1 LTDRRRCAC
10 SSCRT
15 RIEWISRQ
23 CFNVWPLPI
32 ALAECRQFPPC
43 RPLPASRSGC
53 RRTGQDLDNTVRS
66 WTVLRSL
73 IAGGLSRVDQLDLFF
88 CHASCLGG
96 ANKQESRWVYSRTHK
111 PPGWLVGCYA
121 PSNANDPRTGEF
133 CRYQQVPL
141 VKSVKDLSAYQSCF
155 AATPYRLT
163 SSAGRKTCQKLSLSQ
178 REVQP
183 LVI

>member
-73 IAGGLSRVDQLDLFF
+73 IAGGLLRVDQLDLFF

-96 ANKQESRWVYSRTHK
+96 ANKQERRWVYSRTHK
-111 PPGWLVGCYA
+111 PPGWVSRMLCTVKCQR
-121 PSNANDPRTGEF
+121 PEDWRIL
-133 CRYQQVPL
+133 QV
-141 VKSVKDLSAYQSCF
+141 
-155 AATPYRLT
+155 
-163 SSAGRKTCQKLSLSQ
+163 SAGAFGKKRQGPFGLSELLRSNPISVDVF
-178 REVQP
+178 RW
-183 LVI
+183 